1 MSITFPIAMQNYG
14 IFHIMPSIKR
24 NISYILMLNN
34 IKRLKMN
41 GLELKELRKKLG
53 VTQLELA
60 SILGVDVKTVQ
71 NWEYGRT
78 IPKSK
83 DGILRNLENNPR
95 FVFGGQHVQNGD
107 AINGNKVISESE
119 KANHVI
125 DADSGALNH
134 ALNEITEMRKLLS
147 SALEA
152 NQRTNDRLLTLL
164 ENMHKQ

>member
-1 MSITFPIAMQNYG
+1 
-14 IFHIMPSIKR
+14 
-24 NISYILMLNN
+24 
-34 IKRLKMN
+34 MN
-41 GLELKELRKKLG
+41 SLELKELRKKLG

-60 SILGVDVKTVQ
+60 SILGVDIKTVQ
-71 NWEYGRT
+71 NWESGRK

-83 DGILRNLENNPR
+83 DGILRTIENNPR

-107 AINGNKVISESE
+107 AINGDKVISAESE
-119 KANHVI
+119 KSNHI
-125 DADSGALNH
+125 SDTDSGALNH